1 MQAHL
6 TSNIQQQNT
15 LKIQH
20 QTKFYLDTRRSHIPE
35 SKQAKFQQLKWAE
48 RGDRKIRAQEQQEHG
63 MEFLGRAC
71 LGERKRERENLPL
84 GGPGGTHATGGA
96 AHTPAAP
103 SYGVAVWWVPLVSPR
118 YSHVAK

>member
-35 SKQAKFQQLKWAE
+35 SKQAKFQQLKWVE

-63 MEFLGRAC
+63 FELLGRVW
-71 LGERKRERENLPL
+71 LGERKRERGNLPF
-84 GGPGGTHATGGA
+84 GGPGGALATGGRDPHPCRA
-96 AHTPAAP
+96 ELWRGSVVGPP
-103 SYGVAVWWVPLVSPR
+103 GQP
-118 YSHVAK
+118 